1 MANRRCWL
9 TKVVKL
15 NGNWTTRPVV
25 FTPKGNQLTDR
36 VLIEGREVPMEGTF
50 VLEWWE
56 NGQRLRRRLGK
67 DLVKAQTALTKHR
80 MKMLAKATGVS
91 VVEEEP
97 EDRKHHFEIAT
108 MVYVSHLHSKQRK

>member
-9 TKVVKL
+9 TKVVKV

-36 VLIEGREVPMEGTF
+36 VLIEDREVPMEGVF

-67 DLVKAQTALTKHR
+67 DLLKAQTALTKHR
-80 MKMLAKATGVS
+80 MKMLAKATGGTT
-91 VVEEEP
+91 EAERMAHWKDER
-97 EDRKHHFEIAT
+97 EAR
-108 MVYVSHLHSKQRK
+108 SHLRVIRIIAGL